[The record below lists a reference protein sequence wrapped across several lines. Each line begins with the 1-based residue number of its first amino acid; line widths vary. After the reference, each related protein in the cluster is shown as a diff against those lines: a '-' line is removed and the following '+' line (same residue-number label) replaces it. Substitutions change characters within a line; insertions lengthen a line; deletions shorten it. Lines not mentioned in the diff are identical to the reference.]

1 MIKSTKNFIL
11 GFSQKNLK
19 RLQRKP
25 GMRYLYI
32 RGYDVTYAEFNIFK
46 LWSKPHKTMCEVFYQ
61 QKYL

>member
-19 RLQRKP
+19 KLQRKP

-46 LWSKPHKTMCEVFYQ
+46 L
-61 QKYL
+61 